1 MPGFCPTSYRYHRRT
16 RGFCNFP
23 SRQSKQENSITKMT
37 NKYIICRSFKSF
49 WLNELSIIKENYTM
63 PRRTRQGTCIC
74 SFFFLNTFP
83 IIIRNLLKGSTLNY
97 IQFCFYDMNSVNSSQ
112 FYSINK
118 RPMGHIAHLRKQF
131 KSIDTYDYIITLI

>member
-23 SRQSKQENSITKMT
+23 SRQSKQENSLTKMT

-63 PRRTRQGTCIC
+63 PRRKRQGTCIC
-74 SFFFLNTFP
+74 SFFFFKYVSYNHTKFVK
-83 IIIRNLLKGSTLNY
+83 RQY
-97 IQFCFYDMNSVNSSQ
+97 IELYIVLFLRYEFCEFFVVLFNKQEAHGPHRSPEKTVQ
-112 FYSINK
+112 IN
-118 RPMGHIAHLRKQF
+118 RHI
-131 KSIDTYDYIITLI
+131 